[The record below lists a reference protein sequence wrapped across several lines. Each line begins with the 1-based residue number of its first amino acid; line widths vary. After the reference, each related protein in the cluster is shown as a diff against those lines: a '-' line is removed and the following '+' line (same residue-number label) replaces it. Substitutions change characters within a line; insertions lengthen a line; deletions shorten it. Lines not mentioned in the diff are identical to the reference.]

1 MTGIYRIAELNI
13 EIRSLYPA
21 VHDYCKDY
29 ASNGPVDLV
38 IEVSPADIA
47 FEREKALHEAQAEG
61 LIPKEYPDDYL
72 EELAVYRRLA
82 DQMPIFGSYL
92 FHGSAVSVDGEAY
105 LFTAPSGTGK
115 STHVRLWREFL
126 QERAVMIND
135 DKPLIRIPESGS
147 PLIYGTPYDGKHR
160 LSSNLCVPLK
170 AICLLERAEDNTI
183 CRCTVKELYPA
194 LLEQLY
200 RPSDRFATLKVME
213 LFDQTLRNVKL
224 FRLSC
229 NMDPEA
235 AQIAYEA
242 MRR

>member
-1 MTGIYRIAELNI
+1 
-13 EIRSLYPA
+13 
-21 VHDYCKDY
+21 
-29 ASNGPVDLV
+29 
-38 IEVSPADIA
+38 
-47 FEREKALHEAQAEG
+47 
-61 LIPKEYPDDYL
+61 
-72 EELAVYRRLA
+72 
-82 DQMPIFGSYL
+82 
-92 FHGSAVSVDGEAY
+92 
-105 LFTAPSGTGK
+105 
-115 STHVRLWREFL
+115 
-126 QERAVMIND
+126 MIND

-170 AICLLERAEDNTI
+170 AICLLERAEHNTI
-183 CRCTVKELYPA
+183 CRCTAKELYPA
-194 LLEQLY
+194 LMEQLY
-200 RPSDRFATLKVME
+200 RPSDRSATVKVLE

>member
-21 VHDYCKDY
+21 VHDYCRDY
-29 ASNGPVDLV
+29 ASDGPIDLV
-38 IEVSPADIA
+38 IEIFPSDIE
-47 FEREKALHEAQAEG
+47 FEREKALQEAQAEC
-61 LIPKEYPDDYL
+61 LIPRIFPDDYL
-72 EELAVYRRLA
+72 EELAVYRKLA
-82 DQMPIFGSYL
+82 DQIPFFGSYL
-92 FHGSAVSVDGEAY
+92 FHGSAVSVDGKAY

-115 STHVRLWREFL
+115 STHARLWREIL
-126 QERAVMIND
+126 QEHAVMVND

-183 CRCTVKELYPA
+183 CRCTAKEIYPA

-200 RPSDRFATLKVME
+200 RPSDRSATVKVLE

-229 NMDPEA
+229 NIDPEA